1 MSRRMLDSPVIGDSG
16 SIKMQRL
23 RLASVVVMGVVFM
36 TLSSIAAAQNQVKVF
51 VTAGAD
57 GFAAK
62 DADDSVLDLTKAL
75 QKKRLLTVVY
85 DEAAAD
91 IVVRVEARSSALE
104 VTGVTTYTT
113 TDRNGKKTTH
123 ALPQRTNMKTLNA
136 ELEVGRFKMPLKG
149 EAAFWTVA
157 ADHVA
162 STVDKWALENIGRI
176 MQARSEKPADSM
188 ASTSGRPTAPSAA
201 PAPATPA
208 PAPKDTALHQ
218 GMTTAE
224 VKALA
229 GEPVKKVSFGT
240 RTMWNYG
247 GFEVIFENDKVID
260 VKFGGTP

>member
-1 MSRRMLDSPVIGDSG
+1 
-16 SIKMQRL
+16 MQRL
-23 RLASVVVMGVVFM
+23 RLISVVVMGVVFM
-36 TLSSIAAAQNQVKVF
+36 TLSSIASAQNQVKVF

-57 GFAAK
+57 GFVAK

-75 QKKRLLTVVY
+75 QKKRLLTVVF
-85 DEAAAD
+85 DEASAD
-91 IVVRVEARSSALE
+91 IIVRVEARSSALE

-113 TDRNGKKTTH
+113 TKDGKRTTH

-176 MQARSEKPADSM
+176 MQARAEKPTDS
-188 ASTSGRPTAPSAA
+188 AAPTSARPTAPAAA
-201 PAPATPA
+201 PAPVAPA
-208 PAPKDTALHQ
+208 AAPKDTALHQ

-229 GEPVKKVSFGT
+229 GEPVKKVTFGT
-240 RTMWNYG
+240 RTMWNYV
-247 GFEVIFENDKVID
+247 GFEVIFENDKIVD
-260 VKFGGTP
+260 VKFGGTV